1 MQINID
7 KKTGILLS
15 IIGALLIAIVLV
27 ASGGMRDSDSD
38 NEDMGMM
45 GMMGGHGHNSN
56 SQMVG
61 GDAMFLQMM
70 IPHHEQAVVMSDL
83 ALSISKDA
91 DVLKLAKQIKDAQ
104 APEIIKMQGWLTDAG
119 LSDDPGHLMGDGMGG
134 MLSDS
139 ELSALKG
146 STGKAFDRLFLAGM
160 IAHHEGAIHMVM
172 MIENSPNSEINKL
185 GQDIVKSQT
194 AEIELMKELL
204 KRK

>member
-1 MQINID
+1 VKINID
-7 KKTGILLS
+7 KQTGILLS
-15 IIGALLIAIVLV
+15 IIAALLISIMLI

-45 GMMGGHGHNSN
+45 GGHGHNSN

-61 GDAMFLQMM
+61 SDAMFLQMM

-83 ALSISKDA
+83 ALSTSKDA
-91 DVLKLAKQIKDAQ
+91 EVLKLAKQIKDAQ
-104 APEIIKMQGWLTDAG
+104 APEIIKMQGWLADAG
-119 LSDDPGHLMGDGMGG
+119 LSQDPGHPMGDGMGG

-146 STGKAFDRLFLAGM
+146 STGKAFDKLFLAGM

-172 MIENSPNSEINKL
+172 MIEDSSNSDIRDH
-185 GQDIVKSQT
+185 GQAIVKSQT

>member
-1 MQINID
+1 VQINID

-15 IIGALLIAIVLV
+15 IIAALLISIMLI

-38 NEDMGMM
+38 NDDM
-45 GMMGGHGHNSN
+45 GMMGGHGHNSS

-61 GDAMFLQMM
+61 SDAMFLQMM

-83 ALSISKDA
+83 ALSTSKDA
-91 DVLKLAKQIKDAQ
+91 DVLKLAKQIRDAQ
-104 APEIIKMQGWLTDAG
+104 APEIIKMQGWLSDAG
-119 LSDDPGHLMGDGMGG
+119 LSEDPGHSMGNGMGG

-139 ELSALKG
+139 DLSALKG
-146 STGKAFDRLFLAGM
+146 STGKAFDKLFLAGM
-160 IAHHEGAIHMVM
+160 IAHHEGAIDMVM
-172 MIENSPNSEINKL
+172 MIENSQDSDVKRL
-185 GQDIVKSQT
+185 GQDIVKSQS

>member
-15 IIGALLIAIVLV
+15 IIGALLISIVIV
-27 ASGGMRDSDSD
+27 ASAGMGNSSSEKD
-38 NEDMGMM
+38 EL

-61 GDAMFLQMM
+61 SDAMFLQMM

-119 LSDDPGHLMGDGMGG
+119 LSEDPGHSMGDGMGG

-139 ELSALKG
+139 ELSALKV
-146 STGKAFDRLFLAGM
+146 STGKAFDKLFLAGM
-160 IAHHEGAIHMVM
+160 IAHHEGAIQMVM
-172 MIENSPNSEINKL
+172 MIENSPNSEIKNL
-185 GQDIVKSQT
+185 GQAIIKSQS
-194 AEIELMKELL
+194 AEIDLMKELL
-204 KRK
+204 NKI

>member
-15 IIGALLIAIVLV
+15 IIAALFISIVLV

-38 NEDMGMM
+38 NNHMGMM
-45 GMMGGHGHNSN
+45 NGHGHNSN

-61 GDAMFLQMM
+61 NDAMFLQMM

-83 ALSISKDA
+83 ALSTSKDA

-104 APEIIKMQGWLTDAG
+104 APEIIKMQGWLVDAG
-119 LSDDPGHLMGDGMGG
+119 LSKDPGHSMGDGMDG

-146 STGKAFDRLFLAGM
+146 STGKAFDKLFLTGM
-160 IAHHEGAIHMVM
+160 IAHHEGAINMAM
-172 MIENSPNSEINKL
+172 MIENSSNSDISNL
-185 GQDIVKSQT
+185 GKEIVKSQA
-194 AEIELMKELL
+194 AEIELMKQLF
-204 KRK
+204 KK

>member
-15 IIGALLIAIVLV
+15 IIGALLISIVIV
-27 ASGGMRDSDSD
+27 ASAGMGNSGSEKDD
-38 NEDMGMM
+38 M

-61 GDAMFLQMM
+61 SDAMFLQMM

-119 LSDDPGHLMGDGMGG
+119 LSEDPGHSMGDGMGG

-139 ELSALKG
+139 ELSALKV
-146 STGKAFDRLFLAGM
+146 STGKAFDKLFLAGM
-160 IAHHEGAIHMVM
+160 IAHHEGAIQMVM
-172 MIENSPNSEINKL
+172 MIENSPNSEIKNL
-185 GQDIVKSQT
+185 GQAIVKSQST
-194 AEIELMKELL
+194 EINLMKELL
-204 KRK
+204 NKI

>member
-1 MQINID
+1 MQISID

-15 IIGALLIAIVLV
+15 VIGALLISVVLI

-38 NEDMGMM
+38 NDDM

-61 GDAMFLQMM
+61 SDAMFLQMM

-83 ALSISKDA
+83 ALSTSKDA
-91 DVLKLAKQIKDAQ
+91 DVLKLAKQIRDAQ
-104 APEIIKMQGWLTDAG
+104 APEIIKMQGWLSDAG
-119 LSDDPGHLMGDGMGG
+119 LSEDPGHSMGNGMGG

-139 ELSALKG
+139 DLSALKG
-146 STGKAFDRLFLAGM
+146 STGKAFDKLFLEGM
-160 IAHHEGAIHMVM
+160 IAHHEGAIDMVM
-172 MIENSPNSEINKL
+172 MIENSQDSDVKRL

-194 AEIELMKELL
+194 AEIELMKKLL

>member
-15 IIGALLIAIVLV
+15 IIVALLISVVLV
-27 ASGGMRDSDSD
+27 ASVGMSESDSD
-38 NEDMGMM
+38 NDDM

-61 GDAMFLQMM
+61 SDAMFLQMM

-83 ALSISKDA
+83 ALSNSKDA
-91 DVLKLAKQIKDAQ
+91 DVLKLAKQIRDAQ
-104 APEIIKMQGWLTDAG
+104 APEIIKMQGWLSDAG
-119 LSDDPGHLMGDGMGG
+119 LSQDPGHSMGDGMGG

-139 ELSALKG
+139 EISTLKG
-146 STGKAFDRLFLAGM
+146 STGKAFDKLFLSGM

-172 MIENSPNSEINKL
+172 MIENSPNSEINNL
-185 GQDIVKSQT
+185 GKEIVKSQT
-194 AEIELMKELL
+194 AEIELMKQLL
-204 KRK
+204 KK

>member
-15 IIGALLIAIVLV
+15 IIGALLISIVIV
-27 ASGGMRDSDSD
+27 ASAGMGNSGSEKDD
-38 NEDMGMM
+38 M

-61 GDAMFLQMM
+61 SDAMFLQMM

-83 ALSISKDA
+83 ALSTSKDA
-91 DVLKLAKQIKDAQ
+91 DILKLAKQIKDAQ

-119 LSDDPGHLMGDGMGG
+119 LSEDPGHSMGDGMGG

-139 ELSALKG
+139 ELSALKV
-146 STGKAFDRLFLAGM
+146 STGKAFDKLFLAGM
-160 IAHHEGAIHMVM
+160 IAHHEGAIQMVM
-172 MIENSPNSEINKL
+172 MIENSPNSEIKNL
-185 GQDIVKSQT
+185 GQAIIKSQS
-194 AEIELMKELL
+194 AEIDLMKELL
-204 KRK
+204 NKI

>member
-38 NEDMGMM
+38 NDDMGMM
-45 GMMGGHGHNSN
+45 GMMGGLGHNSN

-61 GDAMFLQMM
+61 SDAMFLQMM

-119 LSDDPGHLMGDGMGG
+119 LSEDPGHLMGDGMGG

>member
-1 MQINID
+1 VQINID

-15 IIGALLIAIVLV
+15 IVAALLISVVLI

-38 NEDMGMM
+38 NDDM

-61 GDAMFLQMM
+61 SDAMFLQMM

-91 DVLKLAKQIKDAQ
+91 EVLKLAKQIKNAQ
-104 APEIIKMQGWLTDAG
+104 APEIIKMQGLLSDAG
-119 LSDDPGHLMGDGMGG
+119 LSEDPGHSMGNGMGG

-139 ELSALKG
+139 DLSALKG
-146 STGKAFDRLFLAGM
+146 STGKAFDKLFLAGM
-160 IAHHEGAIHMVM
+160 IAHHEGAIDMVM
-172 MIENSPNSEINKL
+172 MIENSSNTDISDL
-185 GQDIVKSQT
+185 GQEIIKTQT
-194 AEIELMKELL
+194 AEIESMKELL

>member
-1 MQINID
+1 VQINID

-15 IIGALLIAIVLV
+15 IIAALLISVVLV
-27 ASGGMRDSDSD
+27 VSGGMRDSDSD
-38 NEDMGMM
+38 NDDMGMM
-45 GMMGGHGHNSN
+45 SGHGHNSN

-61 GDAMFLQMM
+61 SDAMFLQMM

-83 ALSISKDA
+83 ALSTSKDA
-91 DVLKLAKQIKDAQ
+91 EVLKLAKQIKDAQ
-104 APEIIKMQGWLTDAG
+104 APEIIKMQGWLADAG
-119 LSDDPGHLMGDGMGG
+119 LGEDPGHSMGDGMGG

-139 ELSALKG
+139 ELSTLKG
-146 STGKAFDRLFLAGM
+146 STGKAFDKLFLAGM

-172 MIENSPNSEINKL
+172 MIENSPNSDVNNL
-185 GQDIVKSQT
+185 GQAIVKSQT

>member
-15 IIGALLIAIVLV
+15 IIAALLISIVLV
-27 ASGGMRDSDSD
+27 ASSGMRDSDAD
-38 NEDMGMM
+38 NDQMGMM
-45 GMMGGHGHNSN
+45 SGHGHNSN
-56 SQMVG
+56 SKVAG
-61 GDAMFLQMM
+61 SDAMFLQMM

-83 ALSISKDA
+83 ALSTSKDA
-91 DVLKLAKQIKDAQ
+91 EVLKLAKQIKDAQ
-104 APEIIKMQGWLTDAG
+104 APEIIKMQGWLSDAG
-119 LSDDPGHLMGDGMGG
+119 LSKDPGHSMGDGMGG
-134 MLSDS
+134 MLADS

-146 STGKAFDRLFLAGM
+146 STGKAFDKLFLAGM

-172 MIENSPNSEINKL
+172 MIENSLNSDVNKL

-194 AEIELMKELL
+194 AELELMKELL

>member
-15 IIGALLIAIVLV
+15 IIAALLISVVLI

-38 NEDMGMM
+38 NDDM

-61 GDAMFLQMM
+61 SDAMFLQMM

-91 DVLKLAKQIKDAQ
+91 EVLKLAKQIKDAQ
-104 APEIIKMQGWLTDAG
+104 APEIIKMQGWLSDAG
-119 LSDDPGHLMGDGMGG
+119 LSEDPGHSMGDGMGG

-139 ELSALKG
+139 ELSALKR
-146 STGKAFDRLFLAGM
+146 STGKAFDKLFLAGM

-172 MIENSPNSEINKL
+172 MIENSQDSDVNRL

>member
-15 IIGALLIAIVLV
+15 IIAALLISVALI

-38 NEDMGMM
+38 NDDM
-45 GMMGGHGHNSN
+45 GMMGGHGHSSN

-61 GDAMFLQMM
+61 SDAMFLQMM

-83 ALSISKDA
+83 ALSTSKDA
-91 DVLKLAKQIKDAQ
+91 EVLKLAKQIKDAQ
-104 APEIIKMQGWLTDAG
+104 APEIIKMQGWLADAG
-119 LSDDPGHLMGDGMGG
+119 LSEDPGHSMGDGMGG

-146 STGKAFDRLFLAGM
+146 STGKAFDKLFLAGM
-160 IAHHEGAIHMVM
+160 IAHHEGAINMVM
-172 MIENSPNSEINKL
+172 MIENSSNSDISNL
-185 GQDIVKSQT
+185 GQEIVKSQS
-194 AEIELMKELL
+194 AEVELMKKIL
-204 KRK
+204 KSK

>member
-15 IIGALLIAIVLV
+15 IIAALLISITFI

-38 NEDMGMM
+38 NDDM

-56 SQMVG
+56 SKMVG
-61 GDAMFLQMM
+61 SDAMFLQMM
-70 IPHHEQAVVMSDL
+70 IPHHEQAIVMSDL
-83 ALSISKDA
+83 ALSTSKDA
-91 DVLKLAKQIKDAQ
+91 EVLKLAKQIKDAQ
-104 APEIIKMQGWLTDAG
+104 APEIIKMQGWLADSE
-119 LSDDPGHLMGDGMGG
+119 LSEDPGHSMGNGMGG

-139 ELSALKG
+139 ELSALKA
-146 STGKAFDRLFLAGM
+146 STGKAFDKLFLEGM
-160 IAHHEGAIHMVM
+160 IAHHEGAIDMVM
-172 MIENSPNSEINKL
+172 MIENSVNSDVNNL
-185 GQDIVKSQT
+185 GQEIVKSQT

>member
-15 IIGALLIAIVLV
+15 IIAALLISVVLI
-27 ASGGMRDSDSD
+27 ASGGMRDSESD
-38 NEDMGMM
+38 NDDM

-61 GDAMFLQMM
+61 SDAMFLQMM

-83 ALSISKDA
+83 ALSTSKDV
-91 DVLKLAKQIKDAQ
+91 DVLKLAKQIRDAQ
-104 APEIIKMQGWLTDAG
+104 APEIIKMQGWLSDAG
-119 LSDDPGHLMGDGMGG
+119 LSEDPGHSMGNGMGG

-139 ELSALKG
+139 DLSALKG
-146 STGKAFDRLFLAGM
+146 STGKAFDKLFLEGM
-160 IAHHEGAIHMVM
+160 IAHHEGAIDMVM
-172 MIENSPNSEINKL
+172 MIENSQDSDVKRL

>member
-15 IIGALLIAIVLV
+15 IIAALLISVVFI
-27 ASGGMRDSDSD
+27 ASGGMRDSESD
-38 NEDMGMM
+38 NDDMGMM
-45 GMMGGHGHNSN
+45 SGHGHNSN

-61 GDAMFLQMM
+61 SDAMFLQMM

-91 DVLKLAKQIKDAQ
+91 EVLKLAKQIKDAQ
-104 APEIIKMQGWLTDAG
+104 APEIIKMQGWLSDAG
-119 LSDDPGHLMGDGMGG
+119 LSEDPGHSMGNGMGG

-139 ELSALKG
+139 DLSALKG
-146 STGKAFDRLFLAGM
+146 STGKAFDKLFLAGM
-160 IAHHEGAIHMVM
+160 IAHHEGAIDMVM
-172 MIENSPNSEINKL
+172 MIENSSNTDISNL
-185 GQDIVKSQT
+185 GQEIVKSQT
-194 AEIELMKELL
+194 AEIESMKELL

>member
-15 IIGALLIAIVLV
+15 VIAALLISIVLIT
-27 ASGGMRDSDSD
+27 SGGMRDSGSD
-38 NEDMGMM
+38 NDNM

-61 GDAMFLQMM
+61 SDAMFLQMM

-83 ALSISKDA
+83 ALSTSKDA

-104 APEIIKMQGWLTDAG
+104 APEIIKMQGWLVDAG
-119 LSDDPGHLMGDGMGG
+119 LSKDPGHSMGDGMDG

-146 STGKAFDRLFLAGM
+146 STGKAFDKLFLTGM
-160 IAHHEGAIHMVM
+160 IAHHEGAINMAM
-172 MIENSPNSEINKL
+172 MIENSSNSDISNL
-185 GQDIVKSQT
+185 GKEIVKSQA
-194 AEIELMKELL
+194 AEIELMKQLF
-204 KRK
+204 KK

>member
-15 IIGALLIAIVLV
+15 IIGALLISIVIV
-27 ASGGMRDSDSD
+27 ASAGMGNSGSEKDD
-38 NEDMGMM
+38 M

-61 GDAMFLQMM
+61 SDAMFLQMM

-119 LSDDPGHLMGDGMGG
+119 LSEDPGHSMGDGMGG

-139 ELSALKG
+139 ELSALKV
-146 STGKAFDRLFLAGM
+146 STGKAFDKLFLAGM
-160 IAHHEGAIHMVM
+160 IAHHEGAIQMVM
-172 MIENSPNSEINKL
+172 MIENSPNSEIKNL
-185 GQDIVKSQT
+185 GQAIVKSQST
-194 AEIELMKELL
+194 EINLMKELL
-204 KRK
+204 NRI

>member
-1 MQINID
+1 VQINID

-15 IIGALLIAIVLV
+15 IIAALLISIVLV
-27 ASGGMRDSDSD
+27 TSGGMRDSDSD
-38 NEDMGMM
+38 NDHMGMN
-45 GMMGGHGHNSN
+45 GHGHNSN

-61 GDAMFLQMM
+61 SDAMFLQMM

-83 ALSISKDA
+83 ALSTSKDA
-91 DVLKLAKQIKDAQ
+91 EVLKLAKQIKDAQ
-104 APEIIKMQGWLTDAG
+104 APEIIKMQGWLADAG
-119 LSDDPGHLMGDGMGG
+119 LSEDPGHSMGDGMGG

-146 STGKAFDRLFLAGM
+146 STGKAFDKLFLAGM

-172 MIENSPNSEINKL
+172 MIENSPNSDVNNL
-185 GQDIVKSQT
+185 GQEIVKSQS

>member
-15 IIGALLIAIVLV
+15 IIVALLISVVLV
-27 ASGGMRDSDSD
+27 ASVGMSESDSD
-38 NEDMGMM
+38 NEDM

-61 GDAMFLQMM
+61 SDAMFLQMM

-83 ALSISKDA
+83 ALSNSKDA
-91 DVLKLAKQIKDAQ
+91 DVLKLAKQIRDAQ
-104 APEIIKMQGWLTDAG
+104 APEIIKMQGWLSDAG
-119 LSDDPGHLMGDGMGG
+119 LSQDPGHSMGDGMGG

-139 ELSALKG
+139 EISTLKG
-146 STGKAFDRLFLAGM
+146 STGKAFDKLFLSGM

-172 MIENSPNSEINKL
+172 MIENSPNSEISNL
-185 GQDIVKSQT
+185 GKEIVKSQT
-194 AEIELMKELL
+194 AEIELMKQLL
-204 KRK
+204 KK

>member
-15 IIGALLIAIVLV
+15 LIAALLISVVLI

-38 NEDMGMM
+38 NDDM

-61 GDAMFLQMM
+61 SDAMFLQMM

-91 DVLKLAKQIKDAQ
+91 EVLKLAKQIKDAQ
-104 APEIIKMQGWLTDAG
+104 APEIIKMQGWLSDAG
-119 LSDDPGHLMGDGMGG
+119 LSEDPGHSMGNGMGG

-139 ELSALKG
+139 DLSALKG
-146 STGKAFDRLFLAGM
+146 STGKAFDKLFLAGM
-160 IAHHEGAIHMVM
+160 IAHHEGAIDMVM
-172 MIENSPNSEINKL
+172 MIENSQDSDVKRL

>member
-15 IIGALLIAIVLV
+15 IIGALLISIVLV
-27 ASGGMRDSDSD
+27 TSGGMRDSDSD
-38 NEDMGMM
+38 NDDM

-61 GDAMFLQMM
+61 SDAMFLQMM
-70 IPHHEQAVVMSDL
+70 IPHHEQAVVMSNL

-91 DVLKLAKQIKDAQ
+91 EVLKLAKQIKDAQ
-104 APEIIKMQGWLTDAG
+104 APEIIKMQGWLSDAG
-119 LSDDPGHLMGDGMGG
+119 LSEDPGHSMGNGMGG

-139 ELSALKG
+139 DLSALKG
-146 STGKAFDRLFLAGM
+146 STGKAFDKLFLEGM
-160 IAHHEGAIHMVM
+160 IAHHEGAIDMVM
-172 MIENSPNSEINKL
+172 MIENSQDSDVKRL

>member
-15 IIGALLIAIVLV
+15 VIAALLISIVLV

-38 NEDMGMM
+38 NDQMGMM
-45 GMMGGHGHNSN
+45 NGHGHNSN
-56 SQMVG
+56 SKVAG
-61 GDAMFLQMM
+61 SDAMFLQMM
-70 IPHHEQAVVMSDL
+70 IPHHQQAVVMSDL
-83 ALSISKDA
+83 ALSTSKNA
-91 DVLKLAKQIKDAQ
+91 EVLKLAKQIRDAQ
-104 APEIIKMQGWLTDAG
+104 APEIIKMQGWLSDAG
-119 LSDDPGHLMGDGMGG
+119 LSKDPGHSMGDGMGG

-139 ELSALKG
+139 EISTLKA
-146 STGKAFDRLFLAGM
+146 STGKAFDKLFLAGM

-172 MIENSPNSEINKL
+172 MIENSLNSDVNKL

-194 AEIELMKELL
+194 AELELMKELL